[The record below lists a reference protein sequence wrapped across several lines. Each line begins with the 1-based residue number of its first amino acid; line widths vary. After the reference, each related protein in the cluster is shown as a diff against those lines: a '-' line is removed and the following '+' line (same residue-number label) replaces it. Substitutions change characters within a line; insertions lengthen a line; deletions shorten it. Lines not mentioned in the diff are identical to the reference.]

1 VPPILIG
8 LVRRFLGRDWKPDW
22 IELPQASVDTPYD
35 QIELAECEVK
45 PGVLPGIAV
54 LAADLQTRNPRDRL
68 AESAR
73 TFSHL
78 VELAPDGIPTS
89 IRDVVLHLAR
99 QKLACGD
106 LSLNSVAEQLDMGP
120 RTLQRRLRI
129 EGVSFR
135 VVSNA
140 VIAERARD
148 LLLESDHTVEEI
160 ARSLGY
166 GEVNSFRRAFR
177 SCYGVSPT
185 SYRPSGKRSGY
196 PSASA
201 EPC

>member
-1 VPPILIG
+1 
-8 LVRRFLGRDWKPDW
+8 
-22 IELPQASVDTPYD
+22 
-35 QIELAECEVK
+35 
-45 PGVLPGIAV
+45 
-54 LAADLQTRNPRDRL
+54 
-68 AESAR
+68 
-73 TFSHL
+73 
-78 VELAPDGIPTS
+78 
-89 IRDVVLHLAR
+89 VVLHLAR

-140 VIAERARD
+140 
-148 LLLESDHTVEEI
+148 
-160 ARSLGY
+160 
-166 GEVNSFRRAFR
+166 